1 MTVLLTKKGYEA
13 LKKKLAALQK
23 KRAKLVREMELARQ
37 EGDLAENFAYHQLRE
52 AVTMVTQE
60 IEDLEAKLAQA
71 KVVAN
76 GSAGAVSIGSRV
88 TVEVNGQERVIEIV
102 GDGESDPLKGK
113 ISYQTPLGK
122 ALLGKK
128 AGDKAI
134 LETPGGQ
141 KEYRVVRVEVIS

>member
-23 KRAKLVREMELARQ
+23 KRAKLVEEMELARQ

-52 AVTMVTQE
+52 TVAIANQE
-60 IEDLEAKLAQA
+60 IEELEKKLAQA
-71 KVVAN
+71 KVVA
-76 GSAGAVSIGSRV
+76 SGAADVVGVGSRV
-88 TVEVNGQERVIEIV
+88 TIEVDGQERVIEIV

-113 ISYQTPLGK
+113 VSYQTPLGK

-128 AGDKAI
+128 PGEGI
-134 LETPGGQ
+134 VLETPGGR